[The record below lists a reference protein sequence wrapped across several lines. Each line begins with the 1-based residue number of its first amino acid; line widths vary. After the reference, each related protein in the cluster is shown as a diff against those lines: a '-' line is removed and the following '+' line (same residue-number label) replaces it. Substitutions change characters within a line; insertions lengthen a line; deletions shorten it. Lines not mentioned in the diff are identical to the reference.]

1 MCGMDISGII
11 NIVSGVI
18 TSVII
23 PIIGIFLFYDSKKR
37 KAEAEAVQVE
47 TSNISLYAAEWKE
60 LYEKKEAKVHELD
73 GKIDSLYLEKEKDR
87 QSIRQL
93 REENNELKLKLQA
106 VMFWKCEVRGC
117 VNREPPTGA

>member
-1 MCGMDISGII
+1 MDISGII

>member
-1 MCGMDISGII
+1 M
-11 NIVSGVI
+11 
-18 TSVII
+18 
-23 PIIGIFLFYDSKKR
+23 IGIFLFYDSKKR

>member
-1 MCGMDISGII
+1 MDISSIISIISGI
-11 NIVSGVI
+11 I

-23 PIIGIFLFYDSKKR
+23 PMIGIFLFYDSKKR